1 MLLLII
7 LRDGLHINFI
17 FQSTHLQV
25 NSNFHLKKI
34 LNKFIIFNSAKKIYI
49 MWPKYSSEEI
59 NAVVNVLTN
68 GRGNYWSGNEGK
80 LFEKEFSQ
88 WSGAKYS
95 ISVSN
100 GTIAL
105 EAALKSLDIGLKDEV
120 IVTSRTYVASA
131 SAISLIGATPVFVDV
146 DLDSQNIDIES
157 IKAAITKRTKAIICV
172 HLAGWPCDMNALME
186 ISEAHNIFVI
196 EDCSQAHGAK
206 YNNKSVGTF
215 GHVGTWS
222 FCHDKIM
229 STGGEG
235 GMITTS
241 SKNILKKI
249 LSYRDHG
256 RDFDIKLNNNNKF
269 QWIRGSIGT
278 NARLTEMQ
286 SAIGRIQLQSV
297 DSWVETR
304 RKNLDKIW
312 NAVRNIKGF
321 RVPVVPINVY
331 HAAYKCYVF
340 VQPKLLKPEC
350 DRDWIVEELNKRNVE
365 SFTGSCPEVYLEKA
379 FPPTTARMKNS
390 KELGDTSIM
399 FKVDQTVDDR
409 DFDKIIET
417 LHEVMKNSRL

>member
-1 MLLLII
+1 
-7 LRDGLHINFI
+7 
-17 FQSTHLQV
+17 
-25 NSNFHLKKI
+25 
-34 LNKFIIFNSAKKIYI
+34 
-49 MWPKYSSEEI
+49 
-59 NAVVNVLTN
+59 
-68 GRGNYWSGNEGK
+68 
-80 LFEKEFSQ
+80 
-88 WSGAKYS
+88 
-95 ISVSN
+95 
-100 GTIAL
+100 
-105 EAALKSLDIGLKDEV
+105 
-120 IVTSRTYVASA
+120 
-131 SAISLIGATPVFVDV
+131 
-146 DLDSQNIDIES
+146 
-157 IKAAITKRTKAIICV
+157 
-172 HLAGWPCDMNALME
+172 MNALME

-222 FCHDKIM
+222 FCQDKIM

-312 NAVRNIKGF
+312 NSVRNIKGF

-331 HAAYKCYVF
+331 HAAYKCYIYV
-340 VQPKLLKPEC
+340 KS
-350 DRDWIVEELNKRNVE
+350 D
-365 SFTGSCPEVYLEKA
+365 S
-379 FPPTTARMKNS
+379 NS
-390 KELGDTSIM
+390 YFS
-399 FKVDQTVDDR
+399 
-409 DFDKIIET
+409 
-417 LHEVMKNSRL
+417 